1 MDTNKIEEF
10 LAAHAEHPCSVGW
23 GPGPQLTCQD
33 CGLAI
38 EFDEADYREYLSG
51 LSVPD
56 YLIEISNPF

>member
-10 LAAHAEHPCSVGW
+10 LAAHAEHPCSTGW
-23 GPGPQLTCQD
+23 YQDTINCED